1 MLSLAILCAAGMVYY
16 HLWLFAPRAMEVRAA
31 QGYGN
36 GYSFGADFYPI
47 WLTSRQ
53 GVFHHRDP
61 YSAEMT
67 RQIQTGLFGRPL
79 DAHNSAAPP
88 DYRTFAYPAFVDL
101 LFWPLGLLSFS
112 VVRIAVAIVL
122 AVATAVSVVL
132 WLRSFHLRAGV
143 AVLVSVMVL
152 TLSSYAVLEGLFADQ
167 VGLLVGFL
175 VAAAL
180 AALVQR
186 KLFLAGSLL
195 GLALVKPQMMALAG
209 AYLLLWSLHQG
220 RLRWRL
226 LSGFALISSVL
237 VGSSLL
243 VWPRWIHEWLQVLF
257 GYRQYAT
264 PPLVCYLLGSR
275 VGSRLGPLLIAA
287 LLASAAALAWRMR
300 RASPTSIEFALT
312 ISLLAAIT
320 AVTLLPGHA
329 VYDHIVLLPGILL
342 VAFSWRGFAASS
354 RVFRVVLGVTAL
366 ALFWQWILAPVV
378 IAAQPI
384 LPHRVFVS
392 AVLTLPIRTAASIP
406 FGVLA
411 LLGLML
417 REVARKRIAG
427 SGNL

>member
-186 KLFLAGSLL
+186 KLFLAG
-195 GLALVKPQMMALAG
+195 
-209 AYLLLWSLHQG
+209 
-220 RLRWRL
+220 
-226 LSGFALISSVL
+226 
-237 VGSSLL
+237 
-243 VWPRWIHEWLQVLF
+243 
-257 GYRQYAT
+257 
-264 PPLVCYLLGSR
+264 
-275 VGSRLGPLLIAA
+275 
-287 LLASAAALAWRMR
+287 
-300 RASPTSIEFALT
+300 
-312 ISLLAAIT
+312 
-320 AVTLLPGHA
+320 
-329 VYDHIVLLPGILL
+329 
-342 VAFSWRGFAASS
+342 
-354 RVFRVVLGVTAL
+354 
-366 ALFWQWILAPVV
+366 
-378 IAAQPI
+378 
-384 LPHRVFVS
+384 
-392 AVLTLPIRTAASIP
+392 
-406 FGVLA
+406 
-411 LLGLML
+411 
-417 REVARKRIAG
+417 
-427 SGNL
+427 